1 MKSCLLEELT
11 VISSPTLRTFR
22 GSRRSVLLFLG
33 VIALFFAQ
41 NASAQ
46 RDADIASLFSQ
57 FRPRT
62 EVQGIRYIGREV
74 CAKCHARRNSTQSG
88 TAMAH
93 AMQSVSE
100 SPVLRSHASLAFKY
114 GRYEYEIIRQG
125 ESSLYQVSDG
135 REKIVEP
142 ILYSFGQGHAGQ
154 TYILRH
160 RGKLYES
167 RVSFYTEI
175 DNLDWT
181 IGYAQNLPKTL
192 EEAIG
197 RSISADEARSC
208 FSCHGTAAIAGNQV
222 VLEKVVPGVGC
233 EACHGPGG
241 RHVTSMQS
249 GTDENLYIFNP
260 KSLDPDTLSQE
271 FCGACHRSASTVE
284 EMPEHAAMNNV
295 RFQPY
300 RIFTSKGHDPNDPHL
315 ACTACHDPHQD
326 LQRDEAKYDAKCTVC
341 HEPAH
346 EGTVSSPGNSLNTV
360 TEAES
365 PGPRKAQG
373 LAPRSCPVGRELCV
387 SCHMPKIAVASAHF
401 KFTDHRIRIVRK
413 GQPYPY

>member
-1 MKSCLLEELT
+1 MAKWHGRSDHQSTDKSVHTGCGREGLGIAQCVDFCCPSIVKSCLFDELT
-11 VISSPTLRTFR
+11 VISSPTRRTFR
-22 GSRRSVLLFLG
+22 ASRRAVFLFLG
-33 VIALFFAQ
+33 ALALFYAQ
-41 NASAQ
+41 RADAQ
-46 RDADIASLFSQ
+46 RDPDLASLFSQ

-62 EVQGIRYIGREV
+62 EVQGTRYVGREV
-74 CAKCHARRNSTQSG
+74 CATCHAQKNSTQSG

-93 AMQSVSE
+93 AMQCVSE

-114 GRYEYEIIRQG
+114 GRYGYEIIRQG

-135 REKIVEP
+135 RETIVEP

-160 RGKLYES
+160 KGKLYES
-167 RVSFYTEI
+167 RVSFYPAI

-192 EEAIG
+192 EESVG
-197 RSISADEARSC
+197 RPISADEARSC
-208 FSCHGTAAIAGNQV
+208 FSCRGTAAIAGNKL

-233 EACHGPGG
+233 EACHGPGE
-241 RHVTSMQS
+241 RHVTAIQT

-284 EMPEHAAMNNV
+284 EMPDRAAMNNV

-300 RIFTSKGHDPNDPHL
+300 RIITSKGHDPNDSHF
-315 ACTACHDPHQD
+315 ACIACHDPNQD
-326 LQRDEAKYDAKCTVC
+326 LQRGEAKYDPKCTVC

-346 EGTVSSPGNSLNTV
+346 EATVAS
-360 TEAES
+360 
-365 PGPRKAQG
+365 PRK
-373 LAPRSCPVGRELCV
+373 S
-387 SCHMPKIAVASAHF
+387 
-401 KFTDHRIRIVRK
+401 RILT
-413 GQPYPY
+413 

>member
-1 MKSCLLEELT
+1 
-11 VISSPTLRTFR
+11 
-22 GSRRSVLLFLG
+22 
-33 VIALFFAQ
+33 
-41 NASAQ
+41 
-46 RDADIASLFSQ
+46 
-57 FRPRT
+57 
-62 EVQGIRYIGREV
+62 
-74 CAKCHARRNSTQSG
+74 
-88 TAMAH
+88 MAH
-93 AMQSVSE
+93 AMQSVPE
-100 SPVLRSHASLAFKY
+100 SPVLATHASLAFKY

-125 ESSLYQVSDG
+125 ESSFYQVSDG
-135 REKIVEP
+135 QEKIAEP

-160 RGKLYES
+160 KGKLYES

-181 IGYAQNLPKTL
+181 IGYAQNPPKTL
-192 EEAIG
+192 EEAVG
-197 RSISADEARSC
+197 RAISADEARSC
-208 FSCHGTAAIAGNQV
+208 FSCHGTAALEGNQL

-233 EACHGPGG
+233 EACHGPGE
-241 RHVTSMQS
+241 RHVAAIQT

-284 EMPEHAAMNNV
+284 EMPDRAAMNNV

-300 RIFTSKGHDPNDPHL
+300 RIFTSKGHDPNDSHF
-315 ACTACHDPHQD
+315 ACTACHNPHQD
-326 LQRDEAKYDAKCTVC
+326 LQRGEAKYDATCTVC
-341 HEPAH
+341 HEPAR
-346 EGTVSSPGNSLNTV
+346 EGTVSSPGKSRTPI
-360 TEAES
+360 TEVES

-373 LAPRSCPVGRELCV
+373 QGQGLAAKPCPVGRELCV

>member
-1 MKSCLLEELT
+1 MA
-11 VISSPTLRTFR
+11 SSPTRGTFR
-22 GSRRSVLLFLG
+22 GSRRLLLLFLG
-33 VIALFFAQ
+33 VSTLFCAQ
-41 NASAQ
+41 DASAQ
-46 RDADIASLFSQ
+46 RDADVVSQFSR

-62 EVQGIRYIGREV
+62 EVQGTRYVGREV
-74 CAKCHARRNSTQSG
+74 CAKCHARRNRTQSG

-125 ESSLYQVSDG
+125 ENSFYQVSDG
-135 REKIVEP
+135 QEKIVEP

-160 RGKLYES
+160 KGKLYES

-192 EEAIG
+192 EEAVG
-197 RSISADEARSC
+197 RPISADEARSC
-208 FSCHGTAAIAGNQV
+208 FSCHGTAAIAGNQL
-222 VLEKVVPGVGC
+222 VLENVVPGVGC
-233 EACHGPGG
+233 EACHGPGE
-241 RHVTSMQS
+241 RHVAAMQS

-284 EMPEHAAMNNV
+284 EMPDRAAMNNV

-300 RIFTSKGHDPNDPHL
+300 RIFTSRGHNPNDPHL
-315 ACTACHDPHQD
+315 ACIACHDPHDD
-326 LQRDEAKYDAKCTVC
+326 LQLDQAKYDAKCIVC
-341 HEPAH
+341 HQLAH
-346 EGTVSSPGNSLNTV
+346 EGTVSSPRKSLKSIPEV
-360 TEAES
+360 KSQWPQE
-365 PGPRKAQG
+365 GQG
-373 LAPRSCPVGRELCV
+373 LAARSCPVSRELCV
-387 SCHMPKIAVASAHF
+387 SCHMPKIPVASAHF

>member
-1 MKSCLLEELT
+1 M
-11 VISSPTLRTFR
+11 ISSATRRTFR
-22 GSRRSVLLFLG
+22 ASRSSLFLLLG
-33 VIALFFAQ
+33 ALAHFYAQ
-41 NASAQ
+41 HAGAQ
-46 RDADIASLFSQ
+46 RNPDLASQFSQ

-62 EVQGIRYIGREV
+62 EVQGSRYVGREV
-74 CAKCHARRNSTQSG
+74 CAKCHSQKNRTQSG

-100 SPVLRSHASLAFKY
+100 SPVLRSHPSLAFKY

-135 REKIVEP
+135 QEKIVEP

-160 RGKLYES
+160 KGKLYES

-192 EEAIG
+192 EESVG
-197 RSISADEARSC
+197 RPISADEARSC
-208 FSCHGTAAIAGNQV
+208 FSCHGTAAIAGNQL

-233 EACHGPGG
+233 EACHGPGE
-241 RHVTSMQS
+241 RHVTAIQT
-249 GTDENLYIFNP
+249 GTDENLYIFDP

-300 RIFTSKGHDPNDPHL
+300 RIFTSKDHDPNNPHL

-326 LQRDEAKYDAKCTVC
+326 LQRDEAKYDVKCTVC

-346 EGTVSSPGNSLNTV
+346 EGTVSSPGESLNPISEV
-360 TEAES
+360 ES
-365 PGPRKAQG
+365 QGPRKAQG
-373 LAPRSCPVGRELCV
+373 LAAKSCPVGRELCV

-401 KFTDHRIRIVRK
+401 EFTDHRIRIVRK